1 MVLNFQFIA
10 VTHMFSWYSTS
21 QFLGSTLK
29 IPFFFGKWS
38 SGKSH
43 PGCIWLKIHE
53 FMVKISRNQLKLT
66 SITEHFDHC
75 LESYF
80 IDI

>member
-29 IPFFFGKWS
+29 IPFFLENGQVENHTLAAYGLRFMNLWS
-38 SGKSH
+38 KYV
-43 PGCIWLKIHE
+43 E
-53 FMVKISRNQLKLT
+53 TN
-66 SITEHFDHC
+66 
-75 LESYF
+75 
-80 IDI
+80 

>member
-29 IPFFFGKWS
+29 IPFFLENGQVENHTLAAYGLRFMNLWS
-38 SGKSH
+38 K
-43 PGCIWLKIHE
+43 
-53 FMVKISRNQLKLT
+53 
-66 SITEHFDHC
+66 
-75 LESYF
+75 
-80 IDI
+80 